1 MSLPK
6 TIQIFLPDGDPK
18 SVKIAEIT
26 SRTVQAVLVPRA
38 MLNYMNSR
46 TELFTVGV
54 YFLFGAVED
63 LTEVYVGEAED
74 CGKRLSQH
82 NSGKDFWTHALV
94 FSSQK
99 QQFTKSHVKYLEW
112 LCLAKVKTAER
123 SNIQNS
129 VIPAKPY
136 IPEPVEAD
144 MRDCYE
150 TIEALTAALGF
161 PVLDKL
167 RSVKKS
173 AALNRLF
180 LKTKTVDAEG
190 EFGPEGFTVLKGA
203 KCAKSVSK
211 SYQLGSKKRRDSLI
225 EQGLLKLVDQHYV
238 LVKDLLFASPS
249 GAAAIVLAR
258 ENNGW
263 TTWKYGNGKT
273 MDAVLRNSQTDEKMT
288 AL

>member
-26 SRTVQAVLVPRA
+26 SRTVQAALVPRA
-38 MLNYMNSR
+38 MLNFMNNRS
-46 TELFTVGV
+46 ELFTVGV
-54 YFLFGAVED
+54 YLLFGTVDD

-74 CGKRLSQH
+74 CGKRMSQH

-112 LCLAKVKTAER
+112 LCLARVKKAER
-123 SNIQNS
+123 ASIQNS
-129 VIPAKPY
+129 VIPSKPY

-144 MRDCYE
+144 MRDCFE
-150 TIEALTAALGF
+150 TIEVLTAALGF
-161 PVLDKL
+161 PVFDTL
-167 RSVKKS
+167 RSTKKS
-173 AALNRLF
+173 AASERLF
-180 LKTKTVDAEG
+180 LKSGSADAEG
-190 EFGPEGFTVLKGA
+190 EFGPEGFTVFKGA
-203 KCAKSVSK
+203 KCAGTVSR
-211 SYQLGSKKRRDSLI
+211 SFQSGSRKRRDSLI
-225 EQGLLKLVDQHYV
+225 QQGLLKPVGQHYE

-249 GAAAIVLAR
+249 GAAAIVLASER
-258 ENNGW
+258 NGW
-263 TTWKYGNGKT
+263 TTWKYKNGMT
-273 MDAVLRNSQTDEKMT
+273 MDAVLRSSRVDDEAA